1 MEYPAVVINCRME
14 SWSDLDSS
22 SHSCLDQLYDLGQV
36 LSVTEPCFPYLP
48 IGASDASQADVLAE
62 RRFV

>member
-48 IGASDASQADVLAE
+48 VGASDAS
-62 RRFV
+62 